1 MRLTNPVKVKHR
13 AYDEMGELTRFEY
26 DANII
31 GQFWATNDKEV
42 IIRTAGVDRMLIVGQ
57 DVGDYAIQIMDPIAQ
72 LVNNT
77 EIDGLPKNTLTEGSP
92 IYFGLSD
99 TESLEFYF
107 ADDVAFSYVAVPSG
121 AAEEV
126 NEGTTGLF
134 ACIYRQFKTKHLC
147 IDIPIFS
154 DVSTSSTKTQRSAVK
169 IKNLL
174 NKEQKYRIFTLKE
187 I

>member
-31 GQFWATNDKEV
+31 GQFWGSNDKNV

-72 LVNNT
+72 VGQQK
-77 EIDGLPKNTLTEGSP
+77 EILGVAGNTLTKGSP
-92 IYFGLSD
+92 ICLNISD
-99 TESLEFYF
+99 TDALTFYF
-107 ADDVAFSYVAVPSG
+107 ADDVAFTTVAEGSDL
-121 AAEEV
+121 AELLD
-126 NEGTTGLF
+126 NASQGTF

-147 IDIPIFS
+147 IDIPIYS
-154 DVSTSSTKTQRSAVK
+154 DVSTDSSKTQRSAVK